1 MAHPRQPVPAG
12 LTPAPPA
19 PAIEGACAIE
29 LAAER
34 LWLLPRRGVW
44 WPARSALIV
53 ADVHLGKCQAYR
65 ASGVPIPL
73 GVLEADLDCL
83 TAMVAETGAE
93 RLIVLGDLIHAGI
106 GLSPQ
111 VIERVATWRAALPAQ
126 VQLIPGNHDGN
137 PARLPPSWHI
147 EVREPG
153 ALEGPFA
160 LHHEPAIGVPPPSRG
175 GRGGTYVLCGHI
187 HPAARLGPLRLPCF
201 WLGKHTGVLPAFSV
215 FTGSVVVRPEPA
227 DRVYVVADGLVA
239 PCHRV
244 R

>member
-1 MAHPRQPVPAG
+1 MAHPRESVQPVAARVN
-12 LTPAPPA
+12 PAPDA
-19 PAIEGACAIE
+19 PSIEGACAID
-29 LAAER
+29 LAGER
-34 LWLLPRRGVW
+34 LILLPRRGIW
-44 WPARSALIV
+44 WPARSELIV

-65 ASGVPIPL
+65 ASGVAIPL
-73 GVLEADLDCL
+73 GVLEADLACL
-83 TAMVAETGAE
+83 TTMVAETGAT

-111 VIERVATWRAALPAQ
+111 VIERVAAWQADLPAAIE
-126 VQLIPGNHDGN
+126 LIPGNHDGN

-160 LHHEPAIGVPPPSRG
+160 LHHEPAIDARG
-175 GRGGTYVLCGHI
+175 YVLCGHI

-201 WLGKHTGVLPAFSV
+201 WLGEQTGVLPAFSV
-215 FTGSVVVRPEPA
+215 FTGSVVVHPEPA
-227 DRVYVVADGLVA
+227 DRIYAVAENLVA
-239 PCHRV
+239 PCHRG